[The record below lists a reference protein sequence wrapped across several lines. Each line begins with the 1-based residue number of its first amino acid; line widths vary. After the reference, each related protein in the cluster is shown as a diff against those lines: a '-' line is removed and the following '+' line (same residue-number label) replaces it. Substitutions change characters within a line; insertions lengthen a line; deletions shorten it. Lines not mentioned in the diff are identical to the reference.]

1 MTVKDQCIISLTENQ
16 SQFSMALM
24 GIKST
29 CSVLWDSLWHF
40 HSATG
45 IFVIWVNKLFFFF
58 VICCLTMF
66 SISKRFQVVFY
77 VCAEI
82 KCRSRSCEVCCPAV
96 LSLSHL
102 EPITKHQY
110 IDWSKC
116 LSVLLC
122 KHTVGLAVHVLS
134 AWILSG
140 FKSFSSSA
148 PLIVAILAFEPRIWI
163 TPPLRC
169 LALGFLSVMCAFS
182 PPSFFQF
189 LVIFPHTVHNY
200 FKSF

>member
-1 MTVKDQCIISLTENQ
+1 
-16 SQFSMALM
+16 
-24 GIKST
+24 
-29 CSVLWDSLWHF
+29 
-40 HSATG
+40 
-45 IFVIWVNKLFFFF
+45 
-58 VICCLTMF
+58 MF
-66 SISKRFQVVFY
+66 SISKQFQVVFY

-163 TPPLRC
+163 TPTLQC
-169 LALGFLSVMCAFS
+169 LALGFLSVMCA
-182 PPSFFQF
+182 
-189 LVIFPHTVHNY
+189 IFPPAFSSSSWY
-200 FKSF
+200 FHIQYTITLNHFNPNAVSKFKGCTYVLKTSQATGITGQNNH

>member
-1 MTVKDQCIISLTENQ
+1 MYHQFDREPITVQYGTHGNQINLQCVMGQSLT
-16 SQFSMALM
+16 LPL
-24 GIKST
+24 
-29 CSVLWDSLWHF
+29 CHWHF
-40 HSATG
+40 CNLSQQT
-45 IFVIWVNKLFFFF
+45 FFFFF

-163 TPPLRC
+163 TPLC
-169 LALGFLSVMCAFS
+169 GV
-182 PPSFFQF
+182 
-189 LVIFPHTVHNY
+189 
-200 FKSF
+200 

>member
-1 MTVKDQCIISLTENQ
+1 MYHQFDREPITVQYGTHGNQINLQCVMGQSLT
-16 SQFSMALM
+16 LPL
-24 GIKST
+24 
-29 CSVLWDSLWHF
+29 CHWHF
-40 HSATG
+40 CNLSQQT
-45 IFVIWVNKLFFFF
+45 FFFFF

-169 LALGFLSVMCAFS
+169 LALGFLSVMCAFP